1 MGDFYRVDLAVLKLE
16 YRQRLRM
23 MQGASVRLVEQ
34 ILVDDAQTVLGLSCK
49 GVSYGARQR
58 RNFFVRLTYQ
68 DINFLSS
75 FCEVKDMKGFSVL
88 LLRQVGRRHHHQQT
102 RYQMS
107 YVCVLGL
114 QQRCSETA
122 MKRWAFGAEHF
133 PNV

>member
-1 MGDFYRVDLAVLKLE
+1 MGDFYRVDLAVLEPE
-16 YRQRLRM
+16 YCQRLRM

-34 ILVDDAQTVLGLSCK
+34 ILVDDAQMVLGLSCK

-88 LLRQVGRRHHHQQT
+88 LLRLVDCHRCRPKT
-102 RYQMS
+102 RYQMLHI
-107 YVCVLGL
+107 YVSRS
-114 QQRCSETA
+114 QQ
-122 MKRWAFGAEHF
+122 
-133 PNV
+133 